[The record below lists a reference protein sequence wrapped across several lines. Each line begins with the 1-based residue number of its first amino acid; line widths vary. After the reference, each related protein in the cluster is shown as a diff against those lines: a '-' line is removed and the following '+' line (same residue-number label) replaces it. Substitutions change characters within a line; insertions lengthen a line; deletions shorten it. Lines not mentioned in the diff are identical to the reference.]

1 MVRHAQKH
9 YFVGATVVSRTTDE
23 IKMYWSVAQR
33 KLALNSQPVRRL
45 SEYLGAIRAV
55 VFCSEDL
62 QLVKGAAG
70 IRRRFLDL
78 LLVQTQA
85 GYLALIQRYAA
96 ALRSRNALLKQRR
109 IDEVSMDGFTRELI
123 ESGDQI
129 VRARTEL
136 LPRIA
141 PLIQEAYCR
150 ISNGAETLS
159 LDYSRTVRE
168 DFAVELAR
176 NRARERSL
184 RVTMIGPHRD
194 DLVLRLDGQL
204 ASKYSSEGQKRSLA
218 IALKMTQADYLSS
231 IHGAPPIL
239 LIDDVMGE
247 LDLRRRSAFVPLLDR
262 ARRAQGQVFMTCTEE
277 NWPRELGRDILRWE
291 VKRGMLRAL

>member
-1 MVRHAQKH
+1 
-9 YFVGATVVSRTTDE
+9 
-23 IKMYWSVAQR
+23 
-33 KLALNSQPVRRL
+33 
-45 SEYLGAIRAV
+45 
-55 VFCSEDL
+55 
-62 QLVKGAAG
+62 
-70 IRRRFLDL
+70 
-78 LLVQTQA
+78 
-85 GYLALIQRYAA
+85 
-96 ALRSRNALLKQRR
+96 LRSRNALLKQRR